1 MRLTKKICAIV
12 LALVLL
18 VSCMSVFTVS
28 AATAV
33 ITPTGYLQSNHTF
46 GGGTQWLIWLH
57 QSGTFPSAVGALYAQ
72 DTLPV
77 TLYDVNGNVLAKTG
91 DGTLAASFLND
102 GDYLCPLLYGS
113 YTADK
118 PNGLDAC
125 SVIKVDA
132 GTYASNQGDGNS
144 ITIEKDIYLVRTAD
158 GYTLVT
164 DTHQMGD
171 SVVVIDTLTVLT
183 GGTPATQ
190 IYTGISSSITGL
202 TYDGDWKNRFFPADP
217 FSGIFYT
224 TGGVT
229 KQVYPDG
236 NTAQGMPVENYTA
249 GVSGIGGGIFFN
261 GFGTAVAGD
270 TLTVQGDW
278 YSTFTGEELRF
289 YAPVTF
295 TFDGSAWTRTS
306 EVPDTTVYSE
316 YTGSFNNK
324 NSQVPNG
331 TSAGQLYLK
340 GSDSLDAYKINSND
354 DWSQRLYAMD
364 GNENGVFLDGVKV
377 NGAPL
382 FKYSD
387 YSNRWFTEGFAPSA
401 GSILTIKGTFYSK
414 ALAVKVHVDECKFLW
429 DGTKWSDYIEYT
441 YHDFAVT
448 GVNQVLYTY
457 ESDGTTIKYRHFY
470 LNIDGTVPG
479 SWDKFLGLQISVNG
493 GEKQDVRVG
502 NNGSTSVICFDVHS
516 SLMAADIAVG
526 TTMTLHAG
534 SAPAIDG
541 APNVNAT
548 DAIRLT
554 ADYTLEWTGTEW
566 VKYVDYTEYTGTL
579 TTVGAEAAGGT
590 SNIYLKGSDSLAGYG
605 ATEITDWQ
613 TRMVADNEQSGVFL
627 NGVRVNSNT
636 AVFKYSGASNGWFA
650 EGFAATTGDVLTIKG
665 NFTCEK
671 TASKITIEESKFVY
685 DGSVWSDYIEYDT
698 ITFTGGVNNS
708 WNAEKVWWDIHYVT
722 NETIPGTA
730 WSTVFTGLTV
740 EIDGVVKSA
749 AIKKASDKTLNVFMN
764 QEVSAPVEGTIVT
777 LKAGKGVPSDDSH
790 GISIEQDVQM
800 VWNGTTL
807 VPYDPELDVT
817 YNDITLDSVYS
828 ASHTDHWVLNI
839 NVNGNWP
846 SGADFENYTNL
857 RVFVNDV
864 EIDAGST
871 STHKNGNYLLLT
883 VWGAVGAAAP
893 VNGDTLTVKAGK
905 AKMQSDTTVGINLTE
920 DFTVSYDGTKWVVP
934 GSVVYDDVTITEINN
949 NSNTNVHLYLNL
961 NAPLQGENWET
972 IDGAQ
977 VKYEQKITINGTEY
991 TVTAKKFDTKGLFLE
1006 FPNSYLTKP
1015 GNVIVVKAGQYAS
1028 NIGSYGYNLTA
1039 DYVMTYT
1046 GTGFVAGEIATT
1058 ELTLT
1063 ALTINAGI
1071 KADGSAWQLYMTPS
1085 VAVPGTAWGA
1095 SYHQIVTV
1103 DGVESTLTDVK
1114 NGGGT
1119 GWYATVPTSV
1129 LPLTGEHT
1137 LVLKAGFYQNQGE
1150 AVAYYLPADVTL
1162 YANQYGISL
1171 TGFIAPTTAVSPML
1185 NFAGPENSVSGL
1197 TTMASADDGAT
1208 YAADW
1213 SLAAYAG
1220 GLSADGQTRFL
1231 GESGIY
1237 LNGEQQFRENGK
1249 LTGYLKKLGTKTYY
1263 IGLADMGVQGSVT
1276 VGTVLTVKGLFHNQ
1290 YGEMVEIAESSF
1302 VWDGTTWANQ
1312 ADRSDY
1318 TEYTGR
1324 FFIGTTADKN
1334 GLGAQVTSTNANQLY
1349 LKGGN
1354 GLQTLFDGLYEDT
1367 KWNQMFLTALE
1378 EPDSGFFLNG
1388 NKVNVSFQ
1396 QYSYSTDWF
1405 FASGMNAA
1413 AAGDT
1418 LVIKGQFYNDIAKV
1432 LVNVTEST
1440 FKWDGTK
1447 WIDVLVTTVKYDVNG
1462 DGVVSALD
1470 AALLD
1475 RYLADTSIVVSDK
1488 ADVNGD
1494 SVIDAEDMRLL
1505 RRYIL
1510 GIEVIVVD
1518 GVAQGVPYYAGGEM
1532 MKVAYSAPSIGSFDS
1547 STGVVTFK
1555 SDAEIDRV
1563 MDEYAAVGFT
1573 HIVTEFVATLYDQA
1587 ADYAGQQLLYRYYE
1601 EAAERGM
1608 KVIVVSQY
1616 MDTLRNYAGDL
1627 SEITYTNGNTW
1638 KDIVDDIIT
1647 RQMKYEAFWGFMFG
1661 DEPTITALDR
1671 NTEVA
1676 AYVRSKF
1683 PNVNLWWACFPD
1695 YVDGAAVND
1704 DYASYVAKSG
1714 NILGHFMY
1722 DNYGLRKKESTW
1734 STTYYIEGSWFEN
1747 LQTAAAAGKENGFTT
1762 GVTMQAVALNET
1774 GTAGWFSNAYQ
1785 TRPISS
1791 QRDIG
1796 FQIYTAL
1803 AYGMKELDFFTY
1815 AQHPYATGVV
1825 ADTAMLKSDGSQN
1838 AHYTYVKNVYANI
1851 REMEKAL
1858 LNFSW
1863 EGTIASNVVTGN
1875 KNNTAFNSS
1884 YTAAN
1889 NSRLNSVSVS
1899 GRAVIGCMKDQ
1910 DGFDGYLI
1918 ANAAEPNTGGTA
1930 NVTLKFNSASKA
1942 LVYWADGTVSTVSL
1956 TDGQYTFSVTCGEG
1970 AFVIPLV

>member
-1 MRLTKKICAIV
+1 MRLTKKLCAIV
-12 LALVLL
+12 LSLVLL

-91 DGTLAASFLND
+91 DGTLSASFLND
-102 GDYLCPLLYGS
+102 ANYLCPLLYGS

-158 GYTLVT
+158 GYTVVT

-171 SVVVIDTLTVLT
+171 SVVVIDTLTLLPNASKADRIY
-183 GGTPATQ
+183 GGIA
-190 IYTGISSSITGL
+190 SSYPLSFSS
-202 TYDGDWKNRFFPADP
+202 DWAYNRFFPANP

-224 TGGVT
+224 SGGVT

-236 NTAQGMPVENYTA
+236 NTAQGVPVQNYSE
-249 GVSGIGGGIFFN
+249 GVAGIGGSVFLN

-270 TLTVQGDW
+270 TLTIQGDW
-278 YSTFTGEELRF
+278 YSTNSGEELRF

-306 EVPDTTVYSE
+306 EVPDMTVYSE

-331 TSAGQLYLK
+331 TSAGLLYLK

-382 FKYSD
+382 FKYNDS
-387 YSNRWFTEGFAPSA
+387 SNRWFTEGFAPSA

-457 ESDGTTIKYRHFY
+457 EGDGTTIKYRHFY

-534 SAPAIDG
+534 SAPAVDG

-554 ADYTLEWTGTEW
+554 ADYTLEW
-566 VKYVDYTEYTGTL
+566 
-579 TTVGAEAAGGT
+579 
-590 SNIYLKGSDSLAGYG
+590 
-605 ATEITDWQ
+605 
-613 TRMVADNEQSGVFL
+613 
-627 NGVRVNSNT
+627 
-636 AVFKYSGASNGWFA
+636 
-650 EGFAATTGDVLTIKG
+650 
-665 NFTCEK
+665 
-671 TASKITIEESKFVY
+671 
-685 DGSVWSDYIEYDT
+685 DGSKWSNYIEYDT
-698 ITFTGGVNNS
+698 ITFTGDVTNS
-708 WNAEKVWWDIHYVT
+708 WTAASSFWDIHYVT
-722 NETIPGTA
+722 NETVPGTT

-749 AIKKASDKTLNVFMN
+749 VIKKSGDKSLNVFMN

-790 GISIEQDVQM
+790 GISIEQDVKM

-905 AKMQSDTTVGINLTE
+905 AKMKSDTTVGINLTE
-920 DFTVSYDGTKWVVP
+920 DFTVSYDGTNWVVP
-934 GSVVYDDVTITEINN
+934 GSVVYDDVTITEINHN
-949 NSNTNVHLYLNL
+949 TNTNVHLYLNL

-991 TVTAKKFDTKGLFLE
+991 LVTAKKFDTNGLFLE

-1015 GNVIVVKAGQYAS
+1015 GDIIVVKAGQYAS

-1085 VAVPGTAWGA
+1085 VAVPGGSWGG
-1095 SYHQIVTV
+1095 SFPQVVTV
-1103 DGVESTLTDVK
+1103 DGNESTLTDVK

-1119 GWYATVPTSV
+1119 GWYATVPTSI

-1137 LVLKAGFYQNQGE
+1137 LVLKAGWYQSTTE

-1213 SLAAYAG
+1213 SLPAYAG

-1237 LNGEQQFRENGK
+1237 LNGEQQFRDDGK

-1312 ADRSDY
+1312 VDRSDY

-1334 GLGAQVTSTNANQLY
+1334 GLGAQVTTTNANQLY
-1349 LKGGN
+1349 LKGGD
-1354 GLQTLFDGLYEDT
+1354 GLQTLFDGLYEDHD
-1367 KWNQMFLTALE
+1367 WNQMMLNAME

-1388 NKVNVSFQ
+1388 NKVNVTFQ
-1396 QYSYSTDWF
+1396 QYSYSEDWF

-1432 LVNVTEST
+1432 VVNVTEST

-1447 WIDVLVTTVKYDVNG
+1447 WIDVLITTVKYDVNG
-1462 DGVVSALD
+1462 DGAVSALD
-1470 AALLD
+1470 AALLE
-1475 RYLADTSIVVSDK
+1475 RYLVDTSIVVSDK

-1494 SVIDAEDMRLL
+1494 SVIDAEDMRIL

-1547 STGVVTFK
+1547 ATGVVTFK

-1563 MDEYAAVGFT
+1563 MNEYAEVGFT
-1573 HIVTEFVATLYDQA
+1573 HIVTEFVATLYDQS

-1616 MDTLRNYAGDL
+1616 MEILRNYAGDL
-1627 SEITYTNGNTW
+1627 SEITYQNGNTW

-1647 RQMKYEAFWGFMFG
+1647 KQMKYEAFWGFMFG

-1671 NTEVA
+1671 NAEVA

-1683 PNVNLWWACFPD
+1683 PTVNLWWACYPD
-1695 YVDGAAVND
+1695 YVDAAAINS

-1714 NILGHFMY
+1714 DILGHYMY
-1722 DNYGLRKKESTW
+1722 DNYGLRRKENWLGSNK
-1734 STTYYIEGSWFEN
+1734 YYIEDNWFTN
-1747 LQTAAAAGKENGFTT
+1747 LQTVAEEAKKGGFTA
-1762 GVTMQAVALNET
+1762 GVTMQAVALNVT
-1774 GTAGWFSNAYQ
+1774 GGTGWFSSSYQ
-1785 TRPISS
+1785 TREILKKS
-1791 QRDIG
+1791 DIG

-1803 AYGMKELDFFTY
+1803 AYGMQELDFFTY
-1815 AQHPYATGVV
+1815 AQHQYAGDVV
-1825 ADTAMLKSDGSQN
+1825 ADTAMLKSDGTPN
-1838 AHYTYVKNVYANI
+1838 DHYAWVKEVYANI
-1851 REMEKAL
+1851 SEMEKAL
-1858 LNFSW
+1858 LNFTW
-1863 EGTIASNVVTGN
+1863 EGTITSGVKVGTDDD
-1875 KNNTAFNSS
+1875 TFSS
-1884 YTAAN
+1884 DYTADN
-1889 NSRLNSVSVS
+1889 NSRLNSVSVLS
-1899 GRAVIGCMKDQ
+1899 GSAVIGCMKDK
-1910 DGFDGYLI
+1910 DGFDGYMI
-1918 ANAAEPNTGGTA
+1918 ANAAEPYTGGTA

-1956 TDGQYTFSVTCGEG
+1956 TNGQYTFSVACGEG

>member
-33 ITPTGYLQSNHTF
+33 ITPTGYLQSHHTF

-270 TLTVQGDW
+270 TLTIQGDW
-278 YSTFTGEELRF
+278 YSTNSGEELRF

-354 DWSQRLYAMD
+354 DWSQKLYAMD
-364 GNENGVFLDGVKV
+364 GNENGIFLDGVKV

-429 DGTKWSDYIEYT
+429 DGTKWSDYIEY
-441 YHDFAVT
+441 
-448 GVNQVLYTY
+448 
-457 ESDGTTIKYRHFY
+457 
-470 LNIDGTVPG
+470 
-479 SWDKFLGLQISVNG
+479 
-493 GEKQDVRVG
+493 
-502 NNGSTSVICFDVHS
+502 
-516 SLMAADIAVG
+516 
-526 TTMTLHAG
+526 
-534 SAPAIDG
+534 
-541 APNVNAT
+541 
-548 DAIRLT
+548 
-554 ADYTLEWTGTEW
+554 
-566 VKYVDYTEYTGTL
+566 
-579 TTVGAEAAGGT
+579 
-590 SNIYLKGSDSLAGYG
+590 
-605 ATEITDWQ
+605 
-613 TRMVADNEQSGVFL
+613 
-627 NGVRVNSNT
+627 
-636 AVFKYSGASNGWFA
+636 
-650 EGFAATTGDVLTIKG
+650 
-665 NFTCEK
+665 
-671 TASKITIEESKFVY
+671 
-685 DGSVWSDYIEYDT
+685 DT
-698 ITFTGGVNNS
+698 ITFTGNVNSNC
-708 WNAEKVWWDIHYVT
+708 WNAEKVWWDIHYAT
-722 NETIPGTA
+722 NETIPGTT

-749 AIKKASDKTLNVFMN
+749 VIKKAGDKALNVFMN
-764 QEVSAPVEGTIVT
+764 QEVSAPVEGTLVT
-777 LKAGKGVPSDDSH
+777 LKAGKGIPSDDSH

-905 AKMQSDTTVGINLTE
+905 AKMKSDTTVGINLTE

-934 GSVVYDDVTITEINN
+934 GSVVYDDVTITEINHN
-949 NSNTNVHLYLNL
+949 TNTNVHLYLNL

-991 TVTAKKFDTKGLFLE
+991 NVTAKKFDTKGLFLE
-1006 FPNSYLTKP
+1006 FPNAYLTKP
-1015 GNVIVVKAGQYAS
+1015 GDIIVVKAGQYAS

-1046 GTGFVAGEIATT
+1046 GAGFVAGEIATT

-1071 KADGSAWQLYMTPS
+1071 KSDGSAWQLYMTPS
-1085 VAVPGTAWGA
+1085 VALPGTAWGD

-1137 LVLKAGFYQNQGE
+1137 LVLKAGWYPNQGE

-1162 YANQYGISL
+1162 YTNQYGISL

-1185 NFAGPENSVSGL
+1185 SFAGPDNSVSGL
-1197 TTMASADDGAT
+1197 TTTASADDGAQ
-1208 YAADW
+1208 YDAGW
-1213 SLAAYAG
+1213 SLSAYAG
-1220 GLSADGQTRFL
+1220 GLSADGQSRFL

-1237 LNGEQQFRENGK
+1237 LNGEQQFRDDGK
-1249 LTGYLKKLGTKTYY
+1249 LTGYLKKLGPKTYY

-1334 GLGAQVTSTNANQLY
+1334 GLGAQTTTTNANQLY

-1354 GLQTLFDGLYEDT
+1354 GLQTLFDGLYEDND
-1367 KWNQMFLTALE
+1367 WNEMMLNAME

-1396 QYSYSTDWF
+1396 QYSYSKDWF

-1447 WIDVLVTTVKYDVNG
+1447 WIDVLITTVKYDVNG
-1462 DGVVSALD
+1462 DGAVSALD

-1494 SVIDAEDMRLL
+1494 SVINAEDMRIL

-1510 GIEVIVVD
+1510 GIEVVVVD

-1532 MKVAYSAPSIGSFDS
+1532 MKVAYSAPSIGSFDAA
-1547 STGVVTFK
+1547 TGVVTFK

-1616 MDTLRNYAGDL
+1616 MEILRNYEGDL
-1627 SEITYTNGNTW
+1627 SEITYPNGNTW

-1647 RQMKYEAFWGFMFG
+1647 KQMKYEAFWGFMFG

-1671 NTEVA
+1671 NAEVA

-1683 PNVNLWWACFPD
+1683 PTVNLWWACYPD
-1695 YVDGAAVND
+1695 YVDAAAINS

-1714 NILGHFMY
+1714 DILGHYMY
-1722 DNYGLRKKESTW
+1722 DNYGLSRKENWLGSNK
-1734 STTYYIEGSWFEN
+1734 YYIEDNWFTN
-1747 LQTAAAAGKENGFTT
+1747 LQTVAEEAKKGGFTA
-1762 GVTMQAVALNET
+1762 GVTMQAVALNVT
-1774 GTAGWFSNAYQ
+1774 GGTGWFSNAYQ
-1785 TRPISS
+1785 TREISS

-1815 AQHPYATGVV
+1815 AQHPYAGDVV

-1858 LNFSW
+1858 LNFTW
-1863 EGTIASNVVTGN
+1863 EGTITSGVKVGTNDD
-1875 KNNTAFNSS
+1875 AFNSS

-1889 NSRLNSVSVS
+1889 NSRLNSVSVLS
-1899 GRAVIGCMKDQ
+1899 GSAVIGCMKDQ

-1956 TDGQYTFSVTCGEG
+1956 TDGQYTFSVACGEG